1 MTPLADVDRLSALL
15 RAGTEREKLAALEDL
30 SGAACECRAL
40 PGVHEP
46 WREFQAV
53 VGKQAF
59 EALLELV
66 RHAPP
71 SEVRA
76 RAGDIMAQVLHPC
89 AIGRLLEAF
98 EARRET
104 LAEDPPVRI
113 LKTLGGI
120 GDEAAARALM
130 WLWGS
135 GCDDEVAGAL
145 GMCESSCAQDFL
157 LDNAAA
163 HGNSYV
169 RAICMAHLKPPVT
182 KEKQELFLLR
192 LETGTQNEQF
202 VAVMKVKEMRL
213 RRAVPLLVSLR
224 ARDVDAVLRNEISEA
239 LAALS

>member
-1 MTPLADVDRLSALL
+1 MKSPDDADRLSACL
-15 RAGTEREKLAALEDL
+15 RAGAELEKLAALDEL
-30 SGAACECRAL
+30 YETACECRTET
-40 PGVHEP
+40 GSREP
-46 WREFQAV
+46 WRKFRAV
-53 VGKQAF
+53 IGERAF

-66 RHAPP
+66 RRAPP
-71 SEVRA
+71 SALRA
-76 RAGDIMAQVLHPC
+76 RSGDIMALVLHPS

-98 EARRET
+98 EERRET

-120 GDEAAARALM
+120 GTEAAVRALM

-145 GMCESSCAQDFL
+145 GMCDSAAAQDFL
-157 LDNAAA
+157 LNNALT

-169 RAICMAHLKPPVT
+169 RAVCMAHLKAPVT
-182 KEKQELFLLR
+182 KEKQELFLDR
-192 LETGTQNEQF
+192 LETGTQNERF
-202 VAVMKVKEMRL
+202 VAVMKIKELRL

-224 ARDVDAVLRNEISEA
+224 ALDIDAVLRNAIGEA